1 MRLKLW
7 YICYLALSP
16 AVTGPVAA
24 QSSTGQSARQAE
36 ATSLSAEPR
45 RSEERRKTKK
55 SWRVAPSIRID
66 AEYDDN
72 IFRLDSGRK
81 DNVEDPSSAEVISGR
96 YADMKQASDVLT
108 TVSAGFV
115 LKGPGMFAKPALIT
129 PEVSYER
136 YTHNAERSNVG
147 VGISIR
153 QEAGA
158 GRLRL
163 QGRVTSKYFAR
174 NYLADAVDRDA
185 NGSITEDERVYAPGE
200 YSKAEFAADY
210 RLSLSKATRHHPFG
224 VSIQMGGGFS
234 SRSYAAPLPNRN
246 LDGPMVG
253 AKLLLDLGRRLELDL
268 GYDYSSMAGA
278 SATQV
283 LLLNEPDFDQDF
295 NGNGTTTDLD
305 ARVATLVDR
314 SRREHRAGATVQF
327 ELGKPLDLTLG
338 YQYRWRQYTSSQ
350 PLDVSHRGR
359 KDARHQVSGDIRFR
373 LTKGLRF
380 RAGGVHSRQD
390 QNRSGDPGSLGEV
403 DDYTRSQA
411 RLGLSYEL

>member
-1 MRLKLW
+1 MRVTFS
-7 YICYLALSP
+7 YICYLALSL
-16 AVTGPVAA
+16 ALTGPAAA
-24 QSSTGQSARQAE
+24 QSSTDQSARQAE
-36 ATSLSAEPR
+36 AASLSAEPR
-45 RSEERRKTKK
+45 RSERSRKTKK
-55 SWRVAPSIRID
+55 TWRVAPSIRID

-72 IFRLDSGRK
+72 IFLLDSGRK

-115 LKGPGMFAKPALIT
+115 LKGPGLFAKPALIT

-136 YTHNAERSNVG
+136 YTHNAQRSNVG
-147 VGISIR
+147 VGVSIQ

-158 GRLRL
+158 GRVRL
-163 QGRVTSKYFAR
+163 KGKVTPRYFAR
-174 NYLADAVDRDA
+174 NYLTDAVDQDA

-200 YSKAEFAADY
+200 YSEGEFAADY
-210 RLSLSKATRHHPFG
+210 RLSLSKATRRHPFG
-224 VSIQMGGGFS
+224 VSIQLGGGFS
-234 SRSYAAPLPNRN
+234 SRSYAAPLPSRN
-246 LDGPMVG
+246 LDGPMAG
-253 AKLLLDLGRRLELDL
+253 AKLLLDLGRRLELDV

-283 LLLNEPDFDQDF
+283 LLLNESDFNQDF

-314 SRREHRAGATVQF
+314 SRREHRAGATLQL
-327 ELGKPLDLTLG
+327 ELGKPLDLTMG
-338 YQYRWRQYTSSQ
+338 YEYRWRQYTSSQ

-359 KDARHQVSGDIRFR
+359 KDARHQVSGDLRFR
-373 LTKGLRF
+373 LAKDLRV
-380 RAGGVHSRQD
+380 RIGGVHSRQD
-390 QNRSGDPGSLGEV
+390 QNRNGDPGSLGEV